1 MRMGDLDHEDFR
13 GGTCLRRFRVP
24 LRYGIYP
31 SNRQGAIGRCES
43 RSRALHCDFYSPENH
58 PDLDDL
64 PYVTYY
70 EMELE
75 D

>member
-1 MRMGDLDHEDFR
+1 MKIFVVEHVYDDFGYR
-13 GGTCLRRFRVP
+13 CDTVSIHRTVK
-24 LRYGIYP
+24 
-31 SNRQGAIGRCES
+31 GAIGRCES
-43 RSRALHCDFYSPENH
+43 RSRALPCDFYSPEYH

>member
-1 MRMGDLDHEDFR
+1 MKIFVVEHVYDDFGYRCDMVSIHRTVR
-13 GGTCLRRFRVP
+13 G
-24 LRYGIYP
+24 
-31 SNRQGAIGRCES
+31 GAIGRCES